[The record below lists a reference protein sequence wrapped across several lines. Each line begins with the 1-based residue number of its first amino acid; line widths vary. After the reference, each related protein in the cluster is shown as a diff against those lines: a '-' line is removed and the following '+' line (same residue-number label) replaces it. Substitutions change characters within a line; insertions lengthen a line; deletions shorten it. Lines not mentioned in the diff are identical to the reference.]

1 MFFTIK
7 LILLIFLILT
17 LFNICGSFNQVN
29 GLHQQIV
36 IKVLVYFEQKV
47 QTDFAKGKGNNQS
60 CDMKSELIE
69 MAILFFLDFH
79 IAEGQKM
86 RRNSIIF
93 EGYFRVR
100 QLFRVNELLSLLL
113 DIEKYQT
120 LTLALL
126 VYILD
131 AKDPHVSEVDEI
143 GGTVQ

>member
-1 MFFTIK
+1 MFIK
-7 LILLIFLILT
+7 YKINIIDICDIKFIQYLRIIQSSQRPPSTNRRQSLS
-17 LFNICGSFNQVN
+17 LFPVKSADN
-29 GLHQQIV
+29 
-36 IKVLVYFEQKV
+36 
-47 QTDFAKGKGNNQS
+47 FAKGKGNNQS
-60 CDMKSELIE
+60 CDMKNELIE
-69 MAILFFLDFH
+69 MAILFFLNFH

-126 VYILD
+126 VCILD
-131 AKDPHVSEVDEI
+131 AKDPHVPRSMK
-143 GGTVQ
+143 